1 MKSRSSAKLLRIFIG
16 EADKVGHIS
25 AYEIIVLE
33 ARKQNLAGATVY
45 KGIMGYGGTSRVHS
59 AKFLDI
65 SQDLPLVIEVVDE
78 EEKIENF
85 LPFLENLF
93 DEHKIG
99 GLITLEKA
107 EIIKYTGHC

>member
-1 MKSRSSAKLLRIFIG
+1 MKSRSCAKLLRVFIG
-16 EADKVGHIS
+16 EADRIGHVS

-45 KGIMGYGGTSRVHS
+45 KGVMGYGGQSRVHS

-65 SQDLPLVIEVVDE
+65 SQDLPLVIEIVDL
-78 EEKIENF
+78 EEKIEAF
-85 LPFLENLF
+85 LPFLEKLF
-93 DEHKIG
+93 DDHKLG

-107 EIIKYTGHC
+107 EIIKYTNQ